1 MPTTPAAIATGS
13 PESTYAGKRI
23 AHLGGNAADIAVS
36 AALTATVSEILFA
49 SLGGAAFV
57 MCKMPGQSA
66 ELIDGG
72 DAMPTLPRSSQE
84 TPRVGLRP
92 RLPTGTASRSVAVT
106 PPLGYPAH
114 WPLWNS
120 PGNAM
125 AVCHGARLLRR
136 PWNFHAVATQQA
148 RPWPHGL
155 RCRARCFFFPNR
167 QAEPVS
173 SQTEKPQ

>member
-72 DAMPTLPRSSQE
+72 DAMPTLPPVESRDSKGWFTAKIAYGDGIE
-84 TPRVGLRP
+84 IRGGHAAVGVPGALAALRFKCI
-92 RLPTGTASRSVAVT
+92 V
-106 PPLGYPAH
+106 
-114 WPLWNS
+114 W
-120 PGNAM
+120 
-125 AVCHGARLLRR
+125 
-136 PWNFHAVATQQA
+136 
-148 RPWPHGL
+148 
-155 RCRARCFFFPNR
+155 RAGKR
-167 QAEPVS
+167 
-173 SQTEKPQ
+173 